1 MIQISEDALRDGC
14 ERHPFRGMRRAS
26 DCWIVPRVSW
36 LEEAE
41 RVDLAVYAAIAGT
54 PTPELDEAMRRLSRA
69 ADYSRLSIASGAL
82 LAVAGGPRGRRA
94 ALTGLASV
102 AATAAIVNL
111 VVKPLGRRPRP
122 DRELQEVPAARQV
135 RMPASRSFPSGHTAA
150 ATAFAGGVGSVLP
163 VAGAPLHL
171 LAALVAYSRVHTGVH
186 YPGDVLAGA
195 LLGAMTADIV
205 GGALASGR
213 C

>member
-1 MIQISEDALRDGC
+1 MRRRSGC
-14 ERHPFRGMRRAS
+14 E
-26 DCWIVPRVSW
+26 IVPGVSW
-36 LEEAE
+36 LDEAE

-54 PTPELDEAMRRLSRA
+54 PTPQLDNAMRRLSHA
-69 ADYSRLSIASGAL
+69 ADYSRLSIASGVL

-102 AATAAIVNL
+102 AATSAFVNL

-150 ATAFAGGVGSVLP
+150 ATAFAGGVASVLP
-163 VAGAPLHL
+163 VAAAPLHV

-195 LLGAMTADIV
+195 LLGTTIADIV
-205 GGALASGR
+205 GGVLASDR

>member
-1 MIQISEDALRDGC
+1 
-14 ERHPFRGMRRAS
+14 MRRRPS
-26 DCWIVPRVSW
+26 CEIVPGVSW

-54 PTPELDEAMRRLSRA
+54 PTPQLDNALRRLSHA
-69 ADYSRLSIASGAL
+69 ADYSRLSIASGVL

-102 AATAAIVNL
+102 AATSAFVNL
-111 VVKPLGRRPRP
+111 AVKPLGRRPRP

-150 ATAFAGGVGSVLP
+150 ATAFAGGVASVLP
-163 VAGAPLHL
+163 VAAAPLHV

-195 LLGAMTADIV
+195 LLGTTIADIV
-205 GGALASGR
+205 GGVLASDR